1 MTGAALKQGWQIR
14 RPSVIPG
21 FGLTL
26 GFTIAYLT
34 LIILIPLSGIVWRS
48 MELGWA
54 DFWAIA
60 TDERTVNALRISF
73 GTALIA
79 ALVNVV
85 FGVIVA
91 WVLVRYRFAGR
102 RIVDAVVD
110 LPFALP
116 TAVAG
121 IALASVFDAT
131 GWLGGPLA
139 ALGLQVAY
147 TQAGIV
153 VALVFIGLP
162 FVVRS
167 LQPVI
172 EELDVEVEEAAA
184 TLGASRLQTLLRVV
198 VPTLLPAGVTGFALA
213 LARAVGE
220 YGSVIFIAGNLPFQ
234 TEIAPL
240 LIIIRLEEFD
250 YPGAMALALVMLGI
264 SFALLLGVNLV
275 QAWTRRRFGRG

>member
-1 MTGAALKQGWQIR
+1 MAALR
-14 RPSVIPG
+14 LRSPSVLPG

-26 GFTIAYLT
+26 GYTLTYLG
-34 LIILIPLSGIVWRS
+34 LVVLVPLAA
-48 MELGWA
+48 L
-54 DFWAIA
+54 
-60 TDERTVNALRISF
+60 ALRGATLPVSELTDVFADSRSRAAIGLSF
-73 GTALIA
+73 GSALIA
-79 ALVNVV
+79 AAIALVA
-85 FGVIVA
+85 GGIVA
-91 WVLVRYRFAGR
+91 WVLARYRFPGR
-102 RIVDAVVD
+102 RLLDAVVD

-131 GWLGGPLA
+131 GWLGGPLSR
-139 ALGLQVAY
+139 LGVQVAY
-147 TQAGIV
+147 TQVGIV

-167 LQPVI
+167 LQPVM

-184 TLGASRLQTLLRVV
+184 TLGASRLQALLRVV
-198 VPTLLPAGVTGFALA
+198 LPGLLPAGITGFALA

-220 YGSVIFIAGNLPFQ
+220 YGSVVFIAGNLPFR

-264 SFALLLGVNLV
+264 SFALLLAVNLV